1 MRETPK
7 MTHYKDAISKLK
19 ETAYNPKV
27 IRINLNLG
35 IVVFFCKNTL
45 ILYIDT
51 YNYKVYSSHIFVC
64 TFMLPKTR

>member
-1 MRETPK
+1 MRETPQ

-51 YNYKVYSSHIFVC
+51 YTIYRYI
-64 TFMLPKTR
+64 

>member
-51 YNYKVYSSHIFVC
+51 YTIYRYI
-64 TFMLPKTR
+64 